1 MFKNYFKLAFRTLW
15 RQKYYT
21 ALNIFG
27 LSLGIAVGLVL
38 FQFIRF
44 HLGFDR
50 YHTHADQLYRVVTEL
65 HLDDGTVIYEKGS
78 PLEIS
83 TALQASL
90 PQVKD
95 AAVLLQL
102 RDATVG
108 VPANGDTKYF
118 TEHGNIGFADPH
130 WFSLFD
136 YTWVSGN
143 AQTALTSPNKAVI
156 TQKLAAKYFGHD
168 NPLGKTLVLDNR
180 YTVTV
185 AGILKDNPANTDLK
199 TAIFLSRASMRLYYP
214 GVEEGMAREWGAINS
229 TTQSYVRLAEG
240 VSPQQAE
247 AVMARLQE
255 AHFTPDVVNAYRFKL
270 QPLKE
275 VHFDGRFGGSVRRS
289 LLVTLACTG
298 LFIVLIACFNFINMA
313 TAQSMK
319 RAKEIGTRKVLGGTP
334 VSIFWQFI
342 AEIAAIV
349 LLATAL
355 SFLWVICFHSLVA
368 SWLQVQLHFNMLRD
382 PSLLLAPLSLL
393 VFVVLVSGVY
403 PAFMLSRFKPVAAL
417 QQQRTGIQNAV
428 YRKGLVILQHVIV
441 QGLIVCS
448 LIITLQVRHLKTADI
463 GYNREAVLMV
473 PIPDTDKQKMTYL
486 ANELRAQPGIQSL
499 SFCYQAP
506 SGEAAPG
513 GSIKYDNRNWESFAA
528 STVVGDAA
536 YLSTFQLTLLAGDNL
551 QESDTIRQVL
561 INQTLLHKLGFKDP
575 RQVIGRP
582 LMIGGLDNRTATIT
596 GVVKDFN
603 VHALY
608 TPMDPVVITTQRDQ
622 YRYLAIKLAAAGQG
636 LVRERIRKAW
646 QAVYPVSVFEYRY
659 VDEHIDAFYHKEDL
673 LSNLIKT
680 TTVIAIIISCL
691 GLLGLISFFTLQRTK
706 EIGIRK
712 VLGASVAGIV
722 YLLSKDFFIL
732 LLLSMAITA
741 PFAWYG
747 MSQWLQGFAYRIN
760 ISWWMFGLSG
770 LMSVLITLFTVSYQ
784 AIKAAIANPVKSLKM
799 E

>member
-1 MFKNYFKLAFRTLW
+1 MFRNYFKLAFRTLW
-15 RQKYYT
+15 RQKFYT

-65 HLDDGTVIYEKGS
+65 HLDDGSVIYEKGS
-78 PLEIS
+78 PLAIG

-102 RDATVG
+102 RGATVG
-108 VPANGDTKYF
+108 VPAHGDTEYF
-118 TEHGNIGFADPH
+118 TEHSNIGFADPH
-130 WFSLFD
+130 WFGLFN
-136 YTWVSGN
+136 YTWANGD

-156 TQKLAAKYFGHD
+156 TQKLAVKYFGHD
-168 NPLGKTLVLDNR
+168 NPVGRTLVLDNH

-185 AGILKDNPANTDLK
+185 AGILKNNPDNTDLQ
-199 TAIFLSRASMRLYYP
+199 TDIFLSRVSMRQYYP
-214 GVEEGMAREWGAINS
+214 GWEEGMMRDWGAINS
-229 TTQSYVRLAEG
+229 TTQSYVRLTAG
-240 VSPQQAE
+240 VSPQKAE
-247 AVMARLQE
+247 AVIAQLQK
-255 AHFTPDVVNAYRFKL
+255 AHFSPDVVKAYRFKL
-270 QPLKE
+270 QPLSE

-289 LLVTLACTG
+289 LLITLACTG
-298 LFIVLIACFNFINMA
+298 LFIVLIGCFNFINMA

-334 VSIFWQFI
+334 ISIFWQFI
-342 AEIAAIV
+342 TEITSIV

-368 SWLQVQLHFNMLRD
+368 NWLQVQLHFNVLRD
-382 PSLLLAPLSLL
+382 PSLLLGLVSLL

-403 PAFMLSRFKPVAAL
+403 PAFVLSRFKPVAAL
-417 QQQRTGIQNAV
+417 QQQRTGGPNAV

-463 GYNREAVLMV
+463 GYNREAVLMI
-473 PIPDTDKQKMTYL
+473 PIPDTDKQKMSYL

-499 SFCYQAP
+499 SFCFQAP

-513 GSIKYDNRNWESFAA
+513 GSIKYDDRNWEAFPA

-561 INQTLLHKLGFKDP
+561 INQTLLHKLGFKEP
-575 RQVIGRP
+575 GQAIGHT
-582 LMIGGLDNRTATIT
+582 LTIGGLNDRTATIS

-622 YRYLAIKLAAAGQG
+622 YRYAAIKLAAAGQG
-636 LVRERIRKAW
+636 QLRERIRKAW
-646 QAVYPVSVFEYRY
+646 QAAYPTSVFEYRY
-659 VDEHIDAFYHKEDL
+659 VDEQIDAFYHKEDL
-673 LSNLIKT
+673 LSNLIRT

-784 AIKAAIANPVKSLKM
+784 AIKAAFANPVKSLKM
-799 E
+799 D